1 MNSKEALERLRK
13 IRIYEKES
21 SCYDYLG
28 KHIFKEEIEAL
39 EQDLDRLEKLEK
51 DYEKLKE
58 RYKHRAE
65 TSKDLCNAVKQYEKA
80 IEILKEH
87 NLQVY
92 HIPDFTTPYLSLND
106 YGDGSSISIKEYKLL
121 KEVLGNE

>member
-1 MNSKEALERLRK
+1 MTSKECLERLLK
-13 IRIYEKES
+13 NIVVNETILITKYGYS
-21 SCYDYLG
+21 ALND
-28 KHIFKEEIEAL
+28 IETIK
-39 EQDLDRLEKLEK
+39 QDLDRLEKL
-51 DYEKLKE
+51 
-58 RYKHRAE
+58 
-65 TSKDLCNAVKQYEKA
+65 EKA

-121 KEVLGNE
+121 KEVFRNETKKKKI